1 MSSFKAI
8 CVMAIWT
15 AAIAY
20 GLFRLGAHEMYA
32 DPLWALC
39 IASALLI
46 THMGNMFLY
55 FKISGEKPYQ
65 WFKKSEA

>member
-8 CVMAIWT
+8 FVMAIWT
-15 AAIAY
+15 TTIAY
-20 GLFRLGAHEMYA
+20 GLFRLGAQEMFT

-39 IASALLI
+39 IALVLLF

-55 FKISGEKPYQ
+55 FKIAGEKPYQ
-65 WFKKSEA
+65 WFK

>member
-8 CVMAIWT
+8 CIMAIWT
-15 AAIAY
+15 SAIAF
-20 GLFRLGAHEMYA
+20 GLFRLGAHEMFA

-39 IASALLI
+39 IALVLLF

-55 FKISGEKPYQ
+55 FTIAGEKPYQ
-65 WFKKSEA
+65 WFK